1 MGRELKRKENKR
13 NGKKVRDAV
22 IINDDNPMNE
32 VYKLLKVLGIVLGVL
47 VLVYLLVG
55 IFVTKE
61 ISFGGNKNSS
71 SEVTMNADYLL
82 ASETFRQKE
91 DKYYVYFYDF
101 NEDNNMYKNI
111 VSSKLSS
118 KKVYNVDTS
127 SGLNSNYVSD
137 VSNKKATGLDDLKV
151 INDTV
156 IKIVG
161 DTIVEY
167 YEKDEINN
175 IGY

>member
-1 MGRELKRKENKR
+1 MGRELRRKQAKREGKSLKSEEIKVEYNVKKIVITCVVVLVSIGLVYFISALFITKELDWFSKEEVKENTS
-13 NGKKVRDAV
+13 
-22 IINDDNPMNE
+22 
-32 VYKLLKVLGIVLGVL
+32 GV
-47 VLVYLLVG
+47 
-55 IFVTKE
+55 E
-61 ISFGGNKNSS
+61 NSI
-71 SEVTMNADYLL
+71 L
-82 ASETFRQKE
+82 ASAIFKQKE
-91 DKYYVYFYDF
+91 DEYYVYFYDF

-151 INDTV
+151 VNDTV

>member
-1 MGRELKRKENKR
+1 MGRELRRKQAKREGKSLKNEEIKEEYNV
-13 NGKKVRDAV
+13 KKIV
-22 IINDDNPMNE
+22 ITC
-32 VYKLLKVLGIVLGVL
+32 VIVLVSIG
-47 VLVYLLVG
+47 LVYLISALF
-55 IFVTKE
+55 ITKE
-61 ISFGGNKNSS
+61 LDWFSKEEVKENTSSVENSI
-71 SEVTMNADYLL
+71 L
-82 ASETFRQKE
+82 ASAIFKQKE
-91 DKYYVYFYDF
+91 DEYYVYFYDF
-101 NEDNNMYKNI
+101 NKDNNMYKNI

-118 KKVYNVDTS
+118 NKVYNVDTS

-151 INDTV
+151 VNDTV
-156 IKIVG
+156 IKVVG

>member
-1 MGRELKRKENKR
+1 MGRELRRKQAKREGKSLKSEEIKVEYNFKKIVITCVIVLVSIGLVYFISALFITKELDWFSKEGVKENTS
-13 NGKKVRDAV
+13 
-22 IINDDNPMNE
+22 
-32 VYKLLKVLGIVLGVL
+32 GV
-47 VLVYLLVG
+47 
-55 IFVTKE
+55 E
-61 ISFGGNKNSS
+61 NSI
-71 SEVTMNADYLL
+71 L
-82 ASETFRQKE
+82 ASAIFKQKE
-91 DKYYVYFYDF
+91 DEYYVYFYDF

-151 INDTV
+151 VNDTV

>member
-1 MGRELKRKENKR
+1 MGRELRRKQAKREGKSLKNEEIKEEYNV
-13 NGKKVRDAV
+13 KKIV
-22 IINDDNPMNE
+22 ITC
-32 VYKLLKVLGIVLGVL
+32 VIVLVSIG
-47 VLVYLLVG
+47 LVYLISALF
-55 IFVTKE
+55 ITKE
-61 ISFGGNKNSS
+61 LDWFSKEEVKDNTSGVENSI
-71 SEVTMNADYLL
+71 L
-82 ASETFRQKE
+82 ASAIFKQKE
-91 DKYYVYFYDF
+91 DEYYVYFYDF

-151 INDTV
+151 VNDTV

>member
-1 MGRELKRKENKR
+1 MGRELRRKQAKRE
-13 NGKKVRDAV
+13 GKSLKSEEIKVEYNVKKIV
-22 IINDDNPMNE
+22 ITC
-32 VYKLLKVLGIVLGVL
+32 VIVLVSIG
-47 VLVYLLVG
+47 LVYLISALF
-55 IFVTKE
+55 ITKE
-61 ISFGGNKNSS
+61 LDWFSKEEVKENTNSVENS
-71 SEVTMNADYLL
+71 IL
-82 ASETFRQKE
+82 ASAIFKQKE
-91 DKYYVYFYDF
+91 DEYYVYFYDF

>member
-1 MGRELKRKENKR
+1 MGRELRRKQAKRE
-13 NGKKVRDAV
+13 GKSLKSEEIKVEYNVKKIV
-22 IINDDNPMNE
+22 ITC
-32 VYKLLKVLGIVLGVL
+32 VIVLVSIG
-47 VLVYLLVG
+47 LVYLISALF
-55 IFVTKE
+55 ITKE
-61 ISFGGNKNSS
+61 LDWFSKEEVKENTSGVENSI
-71 SEVTMNADYLL
+71 L
-82 ASETFRQKE
+82 ASAIFKQKE
-91 DKYYVYFYDF
+91 DEYYVYFYDF

-151 INDTV
+151 VNDTV

-161 DTIVEY
+161 DAIVEY

>member
-1 MGRELKRKENKR
+1 MGRELRRKQAKREGKSLKNEEIKEEYNV
-13 NGKKVRDAV
+13 KKIV
-22 IINDDNPMNE
+22 ITC
-32 VYKLLKVLGIVLGVL
+32 VIVLVSIG
-47 VLVYLLVG
+47 LVYLISALF
-55 IFVTKE
+55 ITKE
-61 ISFGGNKNSS
+61 LDWFSKEEVKENTSSVENSI
-71 SEVTMNADYLL
+71 L
-82 ASETFRQKE
+82 ASAIFKQKE
-91 DKYYVYFYDF
+91 DEYYVYFYDF
-101 NEDNNMYKNI
+101 NKDNNMYKNI

-151 INDTV
+151 VNDTV
-156 IKIVG
+156 IKVVG

>member
-1 MGRELKRKENKR
+1 MGRELRRKQAKRE
-13 NGKKVRDAV
+13 GKSLKNEEIKVEYNVKKTV
-22 IINDDNPMNE
+22 ITC
-32 VYKLLKVLGIVLGVL
+32 VIVLVSIG
-47 VLVYLLVG
+47 LVYLISALF
-55 IFVTKE
+55 ITKE
-61 ISFGGNKNSS
+61 LDWFSKEEVKENTSGVENSI
-71 SEVTMNADYLL
+71 L
-82 ASETFRQKE
+82 ASAIFKQKE
-91 DKYYVYFYDF
+91 DEYYVYFYDF

>member
-1 MGRELKRKENKR
+1 MGRELRRKQAKRE
-13 NGKKVRDAV
+13 GKSLKNEDIKVEYNVKKIV
-22 IINDDNPMNE
+22 ITC
-32 VYKLLKVLGIVLGVL
+32 VIVLVSIG
-47 VLVYLLVG
+47 LVYLISALF
-55 IFVTKE
+55 ITKE
-61 ISFGGNKNSS
+61 LDWFSKEEVKENTSGVENSI
-71 SEVTMNADYLL
+71 L
-82 ASETFRQKE
+82 ASAIFKQKE
-91 DKYYVYFYDF
+91 DEYYVYFYDF

-151 INDTV
+151 VNDTV

>member
-1 MGRELKRKENKR
+1 MGRELRRKQAKREGKSLKSEEIKVEYNVKKIVITCVIVLVSIGLVYFISALFITKELDWFSKEEVKENTSS
-13 NGKKVRDAV
+13 V
-22 IINDDNPMNE
+22 E
-32 VYKLLKVLGIVLGVL
+32 
-47 VLVYLLVG
+47 
-55 IFVTKE
+55 
-61 ISFGGNKNSS
+61 NSI
-71 SEVTMNADYLL
+71 L
-82 ASETFRQKE
+82 ASAIFKQKE
-91 DKYYVYFYDF
+91 DEYYVYFYDF

-161 DTIVEY
+161 DAIVEY

>member
-1 MGRELKRKENKR
+1 MGREVRRKQAKREGKSLKNEEIKEEYNV
-13 NGKKVRDAV
+13 KKIV
-22 IINDDNPMNE
+22 ITC
-32 VYKLLKVLGIVLGVL
+32 VIVLVSIG
-47 VLVYLLVG
+47 LVYLISALF
-55 IFVTKE
+55 ITKE
-61 ISFGGNKNSS
+61 LDWFSKEEVKENTSSVENSI
-71 SEVTMNADYLL
+71 L
-82 ASETFRQKE
+82 ASAIFKQKE
-91 DKYYVYFYDF
+91 DEYYVYFYDF

>member
-1 MGRELKRKENKR
+1 MGRELRRKQAKREGKSLKNEEIKEEYNV
-13 NGKKVRDAV
+13 KKIV
-22 IINDDNPMNE
+22 ITC
-32 VYKLLKVLGIVLGVL
+32 VIVLVSIG
-47 VLVYLLVG
+47 LVYLISALF
-55 IFVTKE
+55 ITKE
-61 ISFGGNKNSS
+61 LDWFSKEEVKENTSGVENSI
-71 SEVTMNADYLL
+71 L
-82 ASETFRQKE
+82 ASAIFKQKE
-91 DKYYVYFYDF
+91 DEYYVYFYDF
-101 NEDNNMYKNI
+101 NKDNNMYKNI

>member
-1 MGRELKRKENKR
+1 MGRELRRKQAKREGKSLKNEEIKEEYNV
-13 NGKKVRDAV
+13 KKIV
-22 IINDDNPMNE
+22 ITCVIF
-32 VYKLLKVLGIVLGVL
+32 L
-47 VLVYLLVG
+47 VSIGLVYLISALF
-55 IFVTKE
+55 ITKE
-61 ISFGGNKNSS
+61 LDWFSKEEVKENTSGVENSI
-71 SEVTMNADYLL
+71 L
-82 ASETFRQKE
+82 ASAIFKQKE
-91 DKYYVYFYDF
+91 DEYYVYFYDF

>member
-1 MGRELKRKENKR
+1 MGRELRRKQAKRE
-13 NGKKVRDAV
+13 GKSLKNEEIKVEYNVKKTV
-22 IINDDNPMNE
+22 ITC
-32 VYKLLKVLGIVLGVL
+32 VIVLVSIG
-47 VLVYLLVG
+47 LVYLISALF
-55 IFVTKE
+55 ITKE
-61 ISFGGNKNSS
+61 LDWFSKEEVKENTSSVENSI
-71 SEVTMNADYLL
+71 L
-82 ASETFRQKE
+82 ASAIFKQKE
-91 DKYYVYFYDF
+91 DEYYVYFYDF

-156 IKIVG
+156 IKVVG

>member
-1 MGRELKRKENKR
+1 MGRELRRKQAKREGKSLKSEEIKVEYNVKKIVITCVIVLVSIGLVYFISALFITKELDWFSKEEVKENTS
-13 NGKKVRDAV
+13 
-22 IINDDNPMNE
+22 
-32 VYKLLKVLGIVLGVL
+32 GV
-47 VLVYLLVG
+47 
-55 IFVTKE
+55 E
-61 ISFGGNKNSS
+61 NSI
-71 SEVTMNADYLL
+71 L
-82 ASETFRQKE
+82 ASAIFKQKE
-91 DKYYVYFYDF
+91 DEYYVYFYDF

-151 INDTV
+151 VNDTV

>member
-1 MGRELKRKENKR
+1 MGRELRRKQAKREGKSLKNEEIKEEYNV
-13 NGKKVRDAV
+13 KKIV
-22 IINDDNPMNE
+22 ITC
-32 VYKLLKVLGIVLGVL
+32 VIVLVSIG
-47 VLVYLLVG
+47 LVYLISALF
-55 IFVTKE
+55 ITKE
-61 ISFGGNKNSS
+61 LDWFSKEEVKENTSSVENSI
-71 SEVTMNADYLL
+71 L
-82 ASETFRQKE
+82 ASAIFKQKE
-91 DKYYVYFYDF
+91 DEYYVYFYDF

-161 DTIVEY
+161 DAIVEY

>member
-1 MGRELKRKENKR
+1 MGRELRRKQAKRE
-13 NGKKVRDAV
+13 GKSLKSEEIKVEYNVKKIV
-22 IINDDNPMNE
+22 ITC
-32 VYKLLKVLGIVLGVL
+32 VIVLVSIG
-47 VLVYLLVG
+47 LVYLISALF
-55 IFVTKE
+55 ITKE
-61 ISFGGNKNSS
+61 LDWFSKEEVKENTSGVENSI
-71 SEVTMNADYLL
+71 L
-82 ASETFRQKE
+82 ASAIFKQKE
-91 DKYYVYFYDF
+91 DEYYVYFYDF

-151 INDTV
+151 VNDTV

-167 YEKDEINN
+167 YERDEINN

>member
-1 MGRELKRKENKR
+1 
-13 NGKKVRDAV
+13 
-22 IINDDNPMNE
+22 
-32 VYKLLKVLGIVLGVL
+32 
-47 VLVYLLVG
+47 
-55 IFVTKE
+55 
-61 ISFGGNKNSS
+61 
-71 SEVTMNADYLL
+71 
-82 ASETFRQKE
+82 
-91 DKYYVYFYDF
+91 
-101 NEDNNMYKNI
+101 MYKNI

-137 VSNKKATGLDDLKV
+137 VSNKKATGLDGLKV
-151 INDTV
+151 VNDTV

>member
-1 MGRELKRKENKR
+1 MGRELRRKQAKREGKSLKNEDIKVEYNVKKIVITCVVVLVSIGLVYFISALFITKELDWFSKEEVKENTS
-13 NGKKVRDAV
+13 
-22 IINDDNPMNE
+22 
-32 VYKLLKVLGIVLGVL
+32 GV
-47 VLVYLLVG
+47 
-55 IFVTKE
+55 E
-61 ISFGGNKNSS
+61 NSI
-71 SEVTMNADYLL
+71 L
-82 ASETFRQKE
+82 ASAIFKQKE
-91 DKYYVYFYDF
+91 DEYYVYFYDF

-151 INDTV
+151 VNDTV

>member
-1 MGRELKRKENKR
+1 MGRELRRKQAKREGKSLKNEEIKEEYNV
-13 NGKKVRDAV
+13 KKIV
-22 IINDDNPMNE
+22 ITC
-32 VYKLLKVLGIVLGVL
+32 VIVLVSIG
-47 VLVYLLVG
+47 LVYLISALF
-55 IFVTKE
+55 ITKE
-61 ISFGGNKNSS
+61 LDWFSKEEVKENTNSVENS
-71 SEVTMNADYLL
+71 IL
-82 ASETFRQKE
+82 ASAIFKQKE
-91 DKYYVYFYDF
+91 DEYYVYFYDF

-151 INDTV
+151 VNDTV
-156 IKIVG
+156 IKVVG

-167 YEKDEINN
+167 YEKEEINN

>member
-1 MGRELKRKENKR
+1 MGRELRRKQAKREGKSLKNEEIKEEYNV
-13 NGKKVRDAV
+13 KKIV
-22 IINDDNPMNE
+22 ITC
-32 VYKLLKVLGIVLGVL
+32 VIVLVSIG
-47 VLVYLLVG
+47 LVYLISALF
-55 IFVTKE
+55 ITKE
-61 ISFGGNKNSS
+61 LDWFSKEEVKGNTSSVENSI
-71 SEVTMNADYLL
+71 L
-82 ASETFRQKE
+82 ASAIFKQKE
-91 DKYYVYFYDF
+91 DEYYVYFYDF

-156 IKIVG
+156 IKVVG

>member
-1 MGRELKRKENKR
+1 MGRELRRKQAKREGKMLKNEEIKEEYNV
-13 NGKKVRDAV
+13 KKIV
-22 IINDDNPMNE
+22 ITC
-32 VYKLLKVLGIVLGVL
+32 VIVLVSIG
-47 VLVYLLVG
+47 LVYLISALF
-55 IFVTKE
+55 ITKE
-61 ISFGGNKNSS
+61 LDWFSKKEVKENASSVENSI
-71 SEVTMNADYLL
+71 L
-82 ASETFRQKE
+82 ASAIFKQKE
-91 DKYYVYFYDF
+91 DEYYVYFYDF

-175 IGY
+175 MGY

>member
-1 MGRELKRKENKR
+1 MGRELRRKQAKREGNSLKSEEIKVEYNVKKIVITCVIVLVSIGLVYFISALFITKELDWFSKEEVKENTS
-13 NGKKVRDAV
+13 
-22 IINDDNPMNE
+22 
-32 VYKLLKVLGIVLGVL
+32 GV
-47 VLVYLLVG
+47 
-55 IFVTKE
+55 E
-61 ISFGGNKNSS
+61 NSI
-71 SEVTMNADYLL
+71 L
-82 ASETFRQKE
+82 ASAIFKQKE
-91 DKYYVYFYDF
+91 DEYYVYFYDF

-151 INDTV
+151 VNDTV

>member
-1 MGRELKRKENKR
+1 MGRESRRKQAKREGKSLKNEEIKEEYNV
-13 NGKKVRDAV
+13 KKIV
-22 IINDDNPMNE
+22 ITC
-32 VYKLLKVLGIVLGVL
+32 VIVLVSIG
-47 VLVYLLVG
+47 LVYLISALF
-55 IFVTKE
+55 ITKE
-61 ISFGGNKNSS
+61 LDWFSKEEVKENTSSVENSI
-71 SEVTMNADYLL
+71 L
-82 ASETFRQKE
+82 ASAIFKQKE
-91 DKYYVYFYDF
+91 DEYYVYFYDF

-137 VSNKKATGLDDLKV
+137 VSNKKASGLDDLKV

>member
-1 MGRELKRKENKR
+1 MGRELRRKQAKREGKSLKNEEIKEEYNV
-13 NGKKVRDAV
+13 KKIV
-22 IINDDNPMNE
+22 ITC
-32 VYKLLKVLGIVLGVL
+32 VIVLVSIG
-47 VLVYLLVG
+47 LVYLISALF
-55 IFVTKE
+55 ITKE
-61 ISFGGNKNSS
+61 LDWFSKEEVKENTSSVENSI
-71 SEVTMNADYLL
+71 L
-82 ASETFRQKE
+82 ASAIFKQKE
-91 DKYYVYFYDF
+91 NEYYVYFYDF

>member
-1 MGRELKRKENKR
+1 MGRELRRKQAKRE
-13 NGKKVRDAV
+13 GKSLKNEEIKVEYNVKKIV
-22 IINDDNPMNE
+22 ITC
-32 VYKLLKVLGIVLGVL
+32 VIVLVSIG
-47 VLVYLLVG
+47 LVYLISALF
-55 IFVTKE
+55 ITKE
-61 ISFGGNKNSS
+61 LDWFSKEEVKENTSSVENSI
-71 SEVTMNADYLL
+71 L
-82 ASETFRQKE
+82 ASAIFKQKE
-91 DKYYVYFYDF
+91 DEYYVYFYDF

-137 VSNKKATGLDDLKV
+137 VSNKKATGLDGLKV
-151 INDTV
+151 VNDTV

>member
-1 MGRELKRKENKR
+1 MGRELRRKQAKREGKSLKNEEIKEEYNV
-13 NGKKVRDAV
+13 KKIV
-22 IINDDNPMNE
+22 ITC
-32 VYKLLKVLGIVLGVL
+32 VIVLVSIG
-47 VLVYLLVG
+47 LVYLISALF
-55 IFVTKE
+55 ITKE
-61 ISFGGNKNSS
+61 LDWFSKEEVKENTNSVENS
-71 SEVTMNADYLL
+71 IL
-82 ASETFRQKE
+82 ASAIFKQKE
-91 DKYYVYFYDF
+91 DEYYVYFYDF

-151 INDTV
+151 VNDTV
-156 IKIVG
+156 IKVVG
-161 DTIVEY
+161 YTIVEY

>member
-1 MGRELKRKENKR
+1 MGRELRRKQAKRE
-13 NGKKVRDAV
+13 GKSLKNEDIKVEYNVKKIV
-22 IINDDNPMNE
+22 ITC
-32 VYKLLKVLGIVLGVL
+32 VIVLVSIG
-47 VLVYLLVG
+47 LVYLISALF
-55 IFVTKE
+55 ITKE
-61 ISFGGNKNSS
+61 LDWFSKEEVKENTSSVENSI
-71 SEVTMNADYLL
+71 L
-82 ASETFRQKE
+82 ASAIFKQKE
-91 DKYYVYFYDF
+91 DEYYVYFYDF

-151 INDTV
+151 VNDTV

>member
-1 MGRELKRKENKR
+1 MGRELRRKQAKREGKSLKNEEIKEEYNV
-13 NGKKVRDAV
+13 KKIV
-22 IINDDNPMNE
+22 ITC
-32 VYKLLKVLGIVLGVL
+32 VIVLVSIG
-47 VLVYLLVG
+47 LVYLISALF
-55 IFVTKE
+55 ITKE
-61 ISFGGNKNSS
+61 LDWFSKEEVKENTSGVENSI
-71 SEVTMNADYLL
+71 L
-82 ASETFRQKE
+82 ASAIFKQKE
-91 DKYYVYFYDF
+91 DEYYVYFYDF

-151 INDTV
+151 VNDTV

-175 IGY
+175 IDY

>member
-1 MGRELKRKENKR
+1 MGRELRRKQAKREGKMLKNEEIKEEYNV
-13 NGKKVRDAV
+13 KKIV
-22 IINDDNPMNE
+22 ITC
-32 VYKLLKVLGIVLGVL
+32 VIVLVSIG
-47 VLVYLLVG
+47 LVYLISALF
-55 IFVTKE
+55 ITKE
-61 ISFGGNKNSS
+61 LDWFSKKEVKENASSVENSI
-71 SEVTMNADYLL
+71 L
-82 ASETFRQKE
+82 ASVIFKQKE
-91 DKYYVYFYDF
+91 DEYYVYFYDF

-167 YEKDEINN
+167 YERDEINN

>member
-1 MGRELKRKENKR
+1 MGRELRRKQAKREGKSLKNEEIKEEYNV
-13 NGKKVRDAV
+13 KKIV
-22 IINDDNPMNE
+22 ITC
-32 VYKLLKVLGIVLGVL
+32 VIVLVSIG
-47 VLVYLLVG
+47 LVYLISALF
-55 IFVTKE
+55 ITKE
-61 ISFGGNKNSS
+61 LDWFSKEEVKENTSSVENSI
-71 SEVTMNADYLL
+71 L
-82 ASETFRQKE
+82 ASAIFKQKE
-91 DKYYVYFYDF
+91 DEYYVYFYDF

>member
-1 MGRELKRKENKR
+1 MGRELRRKQAKREGKSLKNEEIKEEYNV
-13 NGKKVRDAV
+13 KKIV
-22 IINDDNPMNE
+22 ITC
-32 VYKLLKVLGIVLGVL
+32 VIVLVSIG
-47 VLVYLLVG
+47 LVYLISALF
-55 IFVTKE
+55 ITKE
-61 ISFGGNKNSS
+61 LDWFSKEEVKENTSSVENSI
-71 SEVTMNADYLL
+71 L
-82 ASETFRQKE
+82 ASAIFKQKE
-91 DKYYVYFYDF
+91 DEYYVYFYDF

-137 VSNKKATGLDDLKV
+137 VSNKKATGLDGLKV
-151 INDTV
+151 VNDTV

>member
-1 MGRELKRKENKR
+1 MGRELRRKQAKRE
-13 NGKKVRDAV
+13 GKSLKSEEIKVEYNVKKIV
-22 IINDDNPMNE
+22 ITC
-32 VYKLLKVLGIVLGVL
+32 VIVLVSIG
-47 VLVYLLVG
+47 LVYLISALF
-55 IFVTKE
+55 ITKE
-61 ISFGGNKNSS
+61 LDWFSKEEVKDNTSGVENSI
-71 SEVTMNADYLL
+71 L
-82 ASETFRQKE
+82 ASAIFKQKE
-91 DKYYVYFYDF
+91 DEYYVYFYDF

-137 VSNKKATGLDDLKV
+137 VSNKKAIGLDDLKV
-151 INDTV
+151 VNDTV

>member
-1 MGRELKRKENKR
+1 MGRELRRKQAKREGKSLKSEEIKVEYNFKKIVITCVIVLVSIGLVYFISALFITKELDWFSKEEVKENTS
-13 NGKKVRDAV
+13 
-22 IINDDNPMNE
+22 
-32 VYKLLKVLGIVLGVL
+32 GV
-47 VLVYLLVG
+47 
-55 IFVTKE
+55 E
-61 ISFGGNKNSS
+61 NSI
-71 SEVTMNADYLL
+71 L
-82 ASETFRQKE
+82 ASAIFKQKE
-91 DKYYVYFYDF
+91 DEYYVYFYDF

-151 INDTV
+151 VNDTV

>member
-1 MGRELKRKENKR
+1 MGRELRRKQAKRE
-13 NGKKVRDAV
+13 GKSLKNEDIKVEYNVKKIV
-22 IINDDNPMNE
+22 ITC
-32 VYKLLKVLGIVLGVL
+32 VIVLVSIG
-47 VLVYLLVG
+47 LVYLISALF
-55 IFVTKE
+55 ITKE
-61 ISFGGNKNSS
+61 LDWFSKEEVKENTSGVENSI
-71 SEVTMNADYLL
+71 L
-82 ASETFRQKE
+82 ASAIFKQKE
-91 DKYYVYFYDF
+91 DEYYVYFYDF

>member
-1 MGRELKRKENKR
+1 MGRELRRKQAKREGKSLKSEEIKVEYNVKKIVITCVIVLVSIGLVYFISALFITKELDWFSKEEVKENTS
-13 NGKKVRDAV
+13 
-22 IINDDNPMNE
+22 
-32 VYKLLKVLGIVLGVL
+32 GV
-47 VLVYLLVG
+47 
-55 IFVTKE
+55 E
-61 ISFGGNKNSS
+61 NSI
-71 SEVTMNADYLL
+71 L
-82 ASETFRQKE
+82 ASAIFKQKE
-91 DKYYVYFYDF
+91 DEYYVYFYDF

-151 INDTV
+151 VNDTV

-161 DTIVEY
+161 DAIVEY

>member
-1 MGRELKRKENKR
+1 MGRELRRKQAKREGKSLKSEEIKVEYNVKKIVITCVIVLVSIGLVYFISALFITKESDWFSKEEVKENTSS
-13 NGKKVRDAV
+13 V
-22 IINDDNPMNE
+22 E
-32 VYKLLKVLGIVLGVL
+32 
-47 VLVYLLVG
+47 
-55 IFVTKE
+55 
-61 ISFGGNKNSS
+61 NSI
-71 SEVTMNADYLL
+71 L
-82 ASETFRQKE
+82 ASAIFKQKE
-91 DKYYVYFYDF
+91 DEYYVYFYDF

>member
-1 MGRELKRKENKR
+1 MGRELRRKQAKRE
-13 NGKKVRDAV
+13 GKSLKNEDIKVEYNVKKIV
-22 IINDDNPMNE
+22 ITC
-32 VYKLLKVLGIVLGVL
+32 VIVLVSIG
-47 VLVYLLVG
+47 LVYLISALF
-55 IFVTKE
+55 ITKE
-61 ISFGGNKNSS
+61 LDWFSKEEVKENTSSVENSI
-71 SEVTMNADYLL
+71 L
-82 ASETFRQKE
+82 ASAIFKQKE
-91 DKYYVYFYDF
+91 DEYYVYFYDF

>member
-1 MGRELKRKENKR
+1 MGRELRRKQAKRE
-13 NGKKVRDAV
+13 GKSLKNEEIKVEYNVKKIV
-22 IINDDNPMNE
+22 ITC
-32 VYKLLKVLGIVLGVL
+32 VIVLVSIG
-47 VLVYLLVG
+47 LVYLISALF
-55 IFVTKE
+55 ITKE
-61 ISFGGNKNSS
+61 LDWFSKEEVKENTSGVENSI
-71 SEVTMNADYLL
+71 L
-82 ASETFRQKE
+82 ASAIFKQKE
-91 DKYYVYFYDF
+91 DEYYVYFYDF

-151 INDTV
+151 VNDTV